1 MREVERQRVAGFRV
15 VVSWPQSR
23 FAPPPR
29 PSVNLRARIAGVA
42 GVLLLV
48 VGTISVGIAIAV
60 QQHAPQPSLAAAGA
74 VGSAGGR
81 GPSLRR
87 SMPVS
92 VKIPAIG
99 VNSSLLHL
107 GINRD
112 GTIQVPS
119 LYGRPNEAAW
129 FKYSVTPGQFGASVI
144 EGHVNTRQG
153 RLFSSGWGPC
163 ALETESR

>member
-1 MREVERQRVAGFRV
+1 MPEVERQRVAGFRV

-29 PSVNLRARIAGVA
+29 PSANLRARIAGVA

-48 VGTISVGIAIAV
+48 VGAVSVGIAIAV
-60 QQHAPQPSLAAAGA
+60 QQHAPQPSLAAAGV

-119 LYGRPNEAAW
+119 
-129 FKYSVTPGQFGASVI
+129 Q
-144 EGHVNTRQG
+144 
-153 RLFSSGWGPC
+153 
-163 ALETESR
+163 